1 MSQTDSVVEDVKDA
15 ADEVAERVGKHPW
28 TERLARIGYAAKGV
42 VYIVVGALATMTALG
57 VGGEA
62 QGTQGAM
69 RSIARQPFGT
79 AMLSIVAFGLVAYV
93 IWRWVQAVT
102 DADDK
107 GTKAKGIALRL
118 GYAGSGFI
126 YAGLALSAARIVFG
140 ARDDGRPSAAE
151 SWTAK
156 LMEFPY
162 GNGLVILAALGV
174 VGYGLY
180 QCYKGYKAKFRKR
193 LKTNE
198 MSERGIVWATR
209 SGRAGFIARG
219 IVFLLVGGF
228 LIQAAW
234 HYDSTQAE
242 GLDGVLQ
249 SLILQPFGP
258 WLLGAVALGLV
269 AYGIYMLIEARY
281 RRIAGS

>member
-15 ADEVAERVGKHPW
+15 ADEVAEKVGKHPW
-28 TERLARIGYAAKGV
+28 TERLARFGYAAKGV
-42 VYIVVGALATMTALG
+42 VYIVVGALATMAALG
-57 VGGEA
+57 LGGEA
-62 QGTQGAM
+62 TNARGAM

-79 AMLSIVAFGLVAYV
+79 VMLSIVAFGLVAYV

-107 GTKAKGIALRL
+107 GTNAKGIALRI
-118 GYAGSGFI
+118 GYTGSGLV
-126 YAGLALSAARIVFG
+126 YAGLAYSAARIVFG
-140 ARDDGRPSAAE
+140 ARDEGRQSAAQ

-162 GNGLVILAALGV
+162 GNWLVILAGLGV
-174 VGYGLY
+174 MGYGVY
-180 QCYKGYKAKFRKR
+180 QCYKGYTAKFRKR

-198 MSERGIVWATR
+198 MSERGILWATR
-209 SGRAGFIARG
+209 SGRFGFIARG
-219 IVFLLVGGF
+219 VVFLVVGGF

-234 HYDSTQAE
+234 YYDSSKAK
-242 GLDGVLQ
+242 GLDGALQ
-249 SLILQPFGP
+249 NLIQQPFGP

-269 AYGIYMLIEARY
+269 AYGLYMLIEARY